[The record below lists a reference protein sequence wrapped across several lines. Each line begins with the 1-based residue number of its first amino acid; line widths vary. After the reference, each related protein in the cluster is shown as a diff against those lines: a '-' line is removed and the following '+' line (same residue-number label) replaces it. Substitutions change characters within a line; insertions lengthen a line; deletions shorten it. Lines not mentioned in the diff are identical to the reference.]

1 MQIPSLSVASLF
13 KEMQALLSPSQVS
26 RGSKTSSAGQDLPS
40 AANLTAASTASAAP
54 SFLGSTPSQQFS
66 SDLLATLIS
75 AQAAPP
81 SASSVAGKLIS
92 NLDANG
98 DGTLSLSEIENAL
111 SNGASA
117 QTASA
122 ATASLTSGFNKIDA
136 NGDGQI
142 SQTELA
148 TALQTLVQD
157 AQSLGG
163 PRHHH
168 HHHPAGDGDQAQAQA
183 QTQTQ
188 TQTQAQAQAQAG
200 SGIGS
205 TTSASTASAAPAAGG
220 AATDASPAGAA
231 TSVLV

>member
-13 KEMQALLSPSQVS
+13 KEMQALLSSSQVS
-26 RGSKTSSAGQDLPS
+26 RGSKTSSAGQDLPG

-81 SASSVAGKLIS
+81 SASGVAGKLIS

-117 QTASA
+117 QTSSA

-157 AQSLGG
+157 AQSLSG

-168 HHHPAGDGDQAQAQA
+168 HHQPAGDGDQAQD

-188 TQTQAQAQAQAG
+188 TG
-200 SGIGS
+200 SSIGS
-205 TTSASTASAAPAAGG
+205 TTSASTASTAPAAGG
-220 AATDASPAGAA
+220 AATDAGPAGAA